1 MTKNERQVVLFIL
14 FVLCAGLIFLL
25 LARYRFYEKYVS
37 IEEKALFIDKTELIK
52 STISTDTGKRDTH
65 LIEKVNINE
74 APFAE
79 LITLPGVGRE
89 TALAIIEYRTK
100 EGRFTST
107 GDLIRVRGIGEK
119 KLETLRPY
127 VSTE

>member
-1 MTKNERQVVLFIL
+1 MFFVL

-37 IEEKALFIDKTELIK
+37 IEEKTPVIDKTGLIK
-52 STISTDTGKRDTH
+52 STISTDIEERDTY
-65 LIEKVNINE
+65 LIEQVNIND
-74 APFAE
+74 ASFAE

-89 TALAIIEYRTK
+89 TALKIIECRTK

-107 GDLIRVRGIGEK
+107 DDLIRVRGIGDK

-127 VSTE
+127 ISTE